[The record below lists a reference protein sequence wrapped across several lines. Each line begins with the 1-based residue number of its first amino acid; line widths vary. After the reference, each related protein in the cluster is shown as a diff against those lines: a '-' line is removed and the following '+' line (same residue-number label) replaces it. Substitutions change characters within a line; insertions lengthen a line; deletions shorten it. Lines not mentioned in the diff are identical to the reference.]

1 MAYFFH
7 IHVVDL
13 LWGNFR
19 EVKVMKRVEL
29 LAALMAAAG
38 VAAVSSANAAIPD
51 DADAYKSALA
61 TGSTVSLQEFISTHP
76 DSPFATD
83 AMGQMIDLAANQNGK
98 GTNGN
103 NGRGLGGSGP
113 GNQGNDKGVGNAGGY
128 RG

>member
-1 MAYFFH
+1 
-7 IHVVDL
+7 
-13 LWGNFR
+13 
-19 EVKVMKRVEL
+19 MKRVEL

-38 VAAVSSANAAIPD
+38 VAAVSSANAAVRD
-51 DADAYKSALA
+51 DAGAYESARA
-61 TGSTVSLQEFISTHP
+61 TGSIVSLQEFISTHP